1 MKRKNLKTYVLIG
14 LILSSV
20 ILTGKIWFNEKL
32 WPEGYNFFAV
42 ITDKFSFGKDNFI
55 SSLTKETISFPKNI
69 VINNLEKRSI
79 YTADSEIFSNISP
92 DVREL
97 LRLAL
102 EKSETS
108 SATEEA
114 WASALQT
121 RSMHI
126 VYPVAYDS
134 KLFLNILGSYQT
146 GERSIPVREFIIT
159 ADEPAEDKVSVYI
172 KNHSTDE
179 ILKAQISWDK
189 ARFDKIIDTYATD
202 SIGNLSYSSELNFDK
217 AGDGDEK
224 QKVII
229 ESNVLIQLNKKLN
242 HMIREINPLYEYD
255 FNSEVVESILKSFGH
270 NVSGTRKYVEHDNS
284 VVYVENYSTL
294 KFHPNGLL
302 EYSAVDDT
310 KGIDV
315 GSNSGF
321 YESLLGCVD
330 FVNLLWGDVFP
341 HVPLNINI
349 SSDIVDIKS
358 NSFKL
363 TMDYFADGAE
373 VNISIPQGASH
384 PPVNNGVE
392 IQVSNGRIVS
402 YRQVMAFFES
412 AEAST
417 DSVSAIDALDKLIG
431 GGNMVGKVV
440 RDLYPT
446 YISHDTGLRKSA
458 WAVRTSDNQVSII
471 D

>member
-1 MKRKNLKTYVLIG
+1 MKTKNLKTYVLIG

-42 ITDKFSFGKDNFI
+42 ITDKLSFGKDKFI

-69 VINNLEKRSI
+69 VINNLEKRSV
-79 YTADSEIFSNISP
+79 YAADSEIFSNISP

-102 EKSETS
+102 EKSETE
-108 SATEEA
+108 SATEEV
-114 WASALQT
+114 WAAALQG

-146 GERSIPVREFIIT
+146 GDSSIPVREFIIT
-159 ADEPAEDKVSVYI
+159 ADEPTEDAISVYI
-172 KNHSTDE
+172 KNHSTSE
-179 ILKAQISWDK
+179 ILKAKISWDK
-189 ARFDKIIDTYATD
+189 ARLDKIIDTYATD

-224 QKVII
+224 QKVVI

-242 HMIREINPLYEYD
+242 NMIREINPLYEYG
-255 FNSEVVESILKSFGH
+255 FNGEVVESFLKSFGY
-270 NVSGTRKYVEHDNS
+270 NVSGARKYVEHDNS

-310 KGIDV
+310 KGINV
-315 GSNSGF
+315 GGSGF

-341 HVPLNINI
+341 HKPLNINI

-363 TMDYFADGAE
+363 TMDYFTDGAQ
-373 VNISIPQGASH
+373 VNISIPQGTSH
-384 PPVNNGVE
+384 PPINNGVE
-392 IQVSNGRIVS
+392 IEVVNGKIVS
-402 YRQVMAFFES
+402 YRQVMAFFEPAEFS
-412 AEAST
+412 A
-417 DSVSAIDALDKLIG
+417 DSVSAIDALDELIEE
-431 GGNMVGKVV
+431 GNIEGKVV

-446 YISHDTGLRKSA
+446 YISDGTDLRKSA
-458 WAVRTSDNQVSII
+458 WAVRTSDNQISII